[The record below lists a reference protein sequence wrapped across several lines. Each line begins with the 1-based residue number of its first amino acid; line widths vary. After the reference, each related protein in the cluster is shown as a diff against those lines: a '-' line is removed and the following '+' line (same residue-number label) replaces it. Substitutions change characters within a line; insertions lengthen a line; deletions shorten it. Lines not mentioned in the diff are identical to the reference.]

1 MHTIAAERMVIDSE
15 SYMRIG
21 GVSHHGYRLIFAA
34 ALLCVCVLGQMLGM
48 PVTLMGLL
56 TSPDMLAESVSED
69 FSLTPVLP
77 EPGILGSS
85 RIHAEVQP
93 SFYLPVFVTS
103 VFHPPQT

>member
-1 MHTIAAERMVIDSE
+1 
-15 SYMRIG
+15 MRVG
-21 GVSHHGYRLIFAA
+21 CASHQGHKLIITVAF
-34 ALLCVCVLGQMLGM
+34 LCVCVLGQMLGM
-48 PVTLMGLL
+48 PVTLIGLL

-77 EPGILGSS
+77 EPGIPGSS
-85 RIHAEVQP
+85 RIHAEVQR